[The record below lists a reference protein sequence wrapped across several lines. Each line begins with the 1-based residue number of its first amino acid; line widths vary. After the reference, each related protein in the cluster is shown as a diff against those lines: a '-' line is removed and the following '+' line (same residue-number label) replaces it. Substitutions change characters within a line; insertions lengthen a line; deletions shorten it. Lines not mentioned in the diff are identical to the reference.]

1 METIQFDCG
10 IKEYRLGGGVL
21 RFNPADPNLYARFAQ
36 AGEKLRQVEQEVSGG
51 EGDTLDLMTQADS
64 RMKQVL
70 SWVFGPGNDM
80 DKLLGGVNLLA
91 VASNGRRVMENLLA
105 ALEPVLLAGAEAC
118 VRQKTQEAVD
128 QAKRRRGE
136 V

>member
-91 VASNGRRVMENLLA
+91 